1 MLATLRRRDFALLW
15 TGGLISVTGDWVLSI
30 GLPIYVL
37 ILSHSVLATSII
49 LISGRIPSLLLGPL
63 AGVFVDR
70 WNRKRILVVGNM
82 LSALALLPLLLV
94 TTDDRI
100 WIVNVVA
107 FVEACVEQFFVPPKT
122 PWCRIWSAKSSW
134 SRPTRCSRSAAIW
147 PDWLA
152 RRWAAW

>member
-1 MLATLRRRDFALLW
+1 MFATTLRRRDFALLW
-15 TGGLISVTGDWVLSI
+15 SGGLISVTGDWVLII

-70 WNRKRILVVGNM
+70 WNRKRIMVVGNV

-94 TTDDRI
+94 TVDDRI
-100 WIVNVVA
+100 
-107 FVEACVEQFFVPPKT
+107 
-122 PWCRIWSAKSSW
+122 
-134 SRPTRCSRSAAIW
+134 
-147 PDWLA
+147 
-152 RRWAAW
+152 